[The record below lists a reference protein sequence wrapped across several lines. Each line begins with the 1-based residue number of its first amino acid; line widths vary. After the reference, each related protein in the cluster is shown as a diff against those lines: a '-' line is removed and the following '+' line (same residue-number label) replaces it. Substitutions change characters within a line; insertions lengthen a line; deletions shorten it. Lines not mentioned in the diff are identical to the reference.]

1 MKVKKLKVKIIIALG
16 LLIGIVG
23 YWTMDFADDRALF
36 NSALKIMGPG
46 AFFGAMLS
54 TFFRRKKPYLNVLLI
69 CAGVA
74 IGMLSRI
81 FWEIIQNP
89 SLHTYFPFELLIGLA
104 IVLPAAFL
112 GAFLIYFIYWISGEK
127 LTKGKP

>member
-1 MKVKKLKVKIIIALG
+1 MKVKKLKVKIIFALG

-23 YWTMDFADDRALF
+23 YWTVDFTEDRALF
-36 NSALKIMGPG
+36 NTVLKILAPG

-54 TFFRRKKPYLNVLLI
+54 TFFRRKKPYLNALLI

-81 FWEIIQNP
+81 LWDIIQH
-89 SLHTYFPFELLIGLA
+89 SSSHTFFPFELLIGLA
-104 IVLPAAFL
+104 IVLPAAFFGSL
-112 GAFLIYFIYWISGEK
+112 LIHGIYLIA
-127 LTKGKP
+127 GK